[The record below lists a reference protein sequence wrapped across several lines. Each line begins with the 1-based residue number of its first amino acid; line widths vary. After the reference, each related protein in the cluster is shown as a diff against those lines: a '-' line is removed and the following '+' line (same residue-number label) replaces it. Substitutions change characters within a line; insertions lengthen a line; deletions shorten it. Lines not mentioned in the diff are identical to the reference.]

1 MSDAAV
7 EYRNQPIRNW
17 VGRAWFLAMSG
28 EELVLA
34 DEPETGVAHLV
45 TALDNAVMQGKISW
59 PF

>member
-1 MSDAAV
+1 MC
-7 EYRNQPIRNW
+7 
-17 VGRAWFLAMSG
+17 G